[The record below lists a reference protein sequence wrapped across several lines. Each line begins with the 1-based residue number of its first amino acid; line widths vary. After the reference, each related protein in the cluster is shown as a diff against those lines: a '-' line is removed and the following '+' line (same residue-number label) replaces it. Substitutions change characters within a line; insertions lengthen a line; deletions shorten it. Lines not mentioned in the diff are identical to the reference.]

1 MHQYDIRDLRIHF
14 PTRRGVVEAVRGVSF
29 YMDQG
34 ECVALVGESGCGKSV
49 TARSL
54 MGLTEVTGGRCQPGS
69 QILCHGENILDYSK
83 KQWQSYRGRDAAMI
97 FQDAMTSLNPTM
109 QIGHQIA
116 SATASIRRSAA
127 RRRWRRRRRCWRW
140 WASLTRRRP
149 CAAIPTSSPAVC
161 ASV

>member
-54 MGLTEVTGGRCQPGS
+54 MGLTEVTG
-69 QILCHGENILDYSK
+69 
-83 KQWQSYRGRDAAMI
+83 
-97 FQDAMTSLNPTM
+97 
-109 QIGHQIA
+109 A
-116 SATASIRRSAA
+116 SAVPLPSSRSLRAPA
-127 RRRWRRRRRCWRW
+127 D
-140 WASLTRRRP
+140 AV
-149 CAAIPTSSPAVC
+149 SPAVRSS
-161 ASV
+161 ATGRTSSITAKSSGKAIGAGRPP

>member
-69 QILCHGENILDYSK
+69 QILLPRGEHPRITAKNSGKAIGA
-83 KQWQSYRGRDAAMI
+83 GR
-97 FQDAMTSLNPTM
+97 P
-109 QIGHQIA
+109 
-116 SATASIRRSAA
+116 
-127 RRRWRRRRRCWRW
+127 
-140 WASLTRRRP
+140 P
-149 CAAIPTSSPAVC
+149 
-161 ASV
+161 

>member
-54 MGLTEVTGGRCQPGS
+54 MGLT
-69 QILCHGENILDYSK
+69 
-83 KQWQSYRGRDAAMI
+83 DAASP
-97 FQDAMTSLNPTM
+97 AARS
-109 QIGHQIA
+109 
-116 SATASIRRSAA
+116 SATGK
-127 RRRWRRRRRCWRW
+127 
-140 WASLTRRRP
+140 
-149 CAAIPTSSPAVC
+149 TSSITARSSGRAIGAGTPP
-161 ASV
+161 

>member
-69 QILCHGENILDYSK
+69 QILWPRGEHPRLQQEAVAELSGPGRRHGSF
-83 KQWQSYRGRDAAMI
+83 R
-97 FQDAMTSLNPTM
+97 TP
-109 QIGHQIA
+109 
-116 SATASIRRSAA
+116 
-127 RRRWRRRRRCWRW
+127 
-140 WASLTRRRP
+140 
-149 CAAIPTSSPAVC
+149 
-161 ASV
+161 

>member
-54 MGLTEVTGGRCQPGS
+54 MGLTEVTGGGP
-69 QILCHGENILDYSK
+69 
-83 KQWQSYRGRDAAMI
+83 AAK
-97 FQDAMTSLNPTM
+97 S
-109 QIGHQIA
+109 
-116 SATASIRRSAA
+116 SATGR
-127 RRRWRRRRRCWRW
+127 
-140 WASLTRRRP
+140 
-149 CAAIPTSSPAVC
+149 TSSITAKNSGRAIGAGRPP
-161 ASV
+161 

>member
-54 MGLTEVTGGRCQPGS
+54 MGLAVRS
-69 QILCHGENILDYSK
+69 
-83 KQWQSYRGRDAAMI
+83 
-97 FQDAMTSLNPTM
+97 
-109 QIGHQIA
+109 
-116 SATASIRRSAA
+116 SATGR
-127 RRRWRRRRRCWRW
+127 
-140 WASLTRRRP
+140 
-149 CAAIPTSSPAVC
+149 TSSITAKSSGKAIGAGRPP
-161 ASV
+161 